1 MSDDDEENEKD
12 LTKNIKELLA
22 SLTSRE
28 AKVLRERFGID
39 LKDDPDL
46 KDVGN
51 LYNITQERIREIEI
65 KALAKLR
72 DQRGQN
78 TSSTTPKRCSFCE
91 STLEQT
97 DKYVDGKT
105 GVFICRNCLDL
116 CSEMLDE
123 DDPDKS

>member
-1 MSDDDEENEKD
+1 MSDDDEENAKD
-12 LTKNIKELLA
+12 LSKNMKELLA
-22 SLTSRE
+22 SLTPRE
-28 AKVLRERFGID
+28 AKVLRERFGIN
-39 LKDDPDL
+39 LKDDQEL
-46 KDVGN
+46 ENIGN
-51 LYNITQERIREIEI
+51 QFDITQERIREIEK

-72 DQRGQN
+72 NQRGQK

-97 DKYVDGKT
+97 DKYVESKT

-116 CSEMLDE
+116 CSKMLDE